1 MNSKALELLWGIGWG
16 LFIGMFWIAGA
27 WIKWGM

>member
-1 MNSKALELLWGIGWG
+1 MNKTTELLWGIGWG
-16 LFIGMFWIAGA
+16 LFIGLFWIAGA

>member
-1 MNSKALELLWGIGWG
+1 MSKLHEMACGIGWG
-16 LFIGMFWIAGA
+16 LFIGAFWIAGA

>member
-1 MNSKALELLWGIGWG
+1 MNKATELLWGIGWG
-16 LFIGMFWIAGA
+16 LFIGSSWIVVA